1 MSATGEPRSH
11 MSESSPLI
19 SPGYRQEPPARRFS
33 RGSAASD
40 HGCSR
45 TPRHIPSLCPGLVF
59 VKRWHTE
66 AGAEPGINPRRDGA
80 TQRYGHFKQDC
91 VIHVTEYSTT
101 DMKTRRMSNDLFIK
115 LCRDEQIGMAS
126 KEEGTTEKEGVAKT
140 DEETEASSSENK
152 PPRPKSVRWIN
163 IGGIDWEV
171 LSALVLRYELHSLAL
186 EDVLHEQG
194 HNQSKADY
202 YHKHL
207 FLRILCHWLGHP
219 QDNTST
225 KDEEELESIE
235 VDGDLQASFVLSP
248 QISRIEGETS
258 TPSSDGSEDG
268 NAENGKAT
276 EVNKNGKTSWNW
288 WWNWKST
295 CPKEKDAKDEFE
307 YEALLQRLRKI
318 SALKGDRVD
327 IRHEP
332 LFIFFIRDGTVISI
346 RPSPNLE
353 FTRPIEERLHEPD
366 SILRSS
372 VDASILV
379 ESLLD
384 LVVDRVLEVIQEYQ
398 NTIIQLEQ
406 EILLGPNMNTVR
418 HLHILSGDLIMHKR
432 TLEPIRAMIDGLR
445 RYDVDRWAALA
456 DDKKREELYFNES
469 SKEKS
474 HGGARKRG
482 PGHLGKHKNAGYF
495 SYRAKLLLADV
506 YDHME
511 FALASI
517 DMFSGISENL
527 VNYAFNMA
535 SYDMNSSMR
544 RLTLATIIF
553 LPLALLT
560 GYFGMNFQPF
570 PAVDKHSDLFFWEVA
585 ILLMIVLLPIFLYPE
600 FAQYVKKRVKMWR
613 VDGHH

>member
-1 MSATGEPRSH
+1 MPATGEPRSH

-33 RGSAASD
+33 RG
-40 HGCSR
+40 
-45 TPRHIPSLCPGLVF
+45 
-59 VKRWHTE
+59 K
-66 AGAEPGINPRRDGA
+66 AGAEPGINPRKDGA

-91 VIHVTEYSTT
+91 VIHVTDHSTT
-101 DMKTRRMSNDLFIK
+101 DMKARRMSNDLFIK

-126 KEEGTTEKEGVAKT
+126 REGGPTEKEGVAKT

-225 KDEEELESIE
+225 RDEEELESIE
-235 VDGDLQASFVLSP
+235 
-248 QISRIEGETS
+248 ISRIEGETS

-268 NAENGKAT
+268 NAGNGKAT
-276 EVNKNGKTSWNW
+276 EVNKNGKTSWKW
-288 WWNWKST
+288 WWNWQST

-372 VDASILV
+372 ADASILV

-456 DDKKREELYFNES
+456 DDKKREELHFNES
-469 SKEKS
+469 SKEKG

-535 SYDMNSSMR
+535 SYDMNTSMR